1 MNTDT
6 AREDLAFLRGL
17 VQPDERWQRGFGEA
31 YAAAGACYGVQMIGH
46 ALQQF
51 GIVPSNGLYGIG
63 IGAGPSV
70 VFVLLLILINRS
82 NRMPP
87 RAAGGVTSRAVGAV
101 FSAVGAA
108 NFFLIAMFGVTAW
121 REHSI
126 KIWLLYPCVVLV
138 MQGAAWMVAYAL
150 RRVTWF
156 ALVAAGWFV
165 TGLAMGLAVEDIG
178 WYILIGGIAFFVL
191 MLTPGIV
198 LIRQSQRAAA

>member
-17 VQPDERWQRGFGEA
+17 VQPDERWQRGFGQA
-31 YAAAGACYGVQMIGH
+31 YAAAGACYGAQMIGH

-51 GIVPSNGLYGIG
+51 GLVPDDGVFGIG

-70 VFVLLLILINRS
+70 VFVVLLILINRR

-101 FSAVGAA
+101 FSAIGTA
-108 NFFLIAMFGVTAW
+108 NFFLIAMFAAAAF
-121 REHSI
+121 REHSMQT
-126 KIWLLYPCVVLV
+126 WLLYPCVVLI

-150 RRVTWF
+150 RRETWF

-165 TGLAMGLAVEDIG
+165 SGLAMGLAIPHLG
-178 WYILIGGIAFFVL
+178 WFIAIGGVAFFAF
-191 MLTPGIV
+191 MLAPGLV
-198 LIRQSQRAAA
+198 MMRQAARSAD